1 MQNKSKAFKIERKKK
16 MNTLEDSVL
25 PRVQD
30 MQ

>member
-16 MNTLEDSVL
+16 MNILEDSVL